1 MACARATAFRWLPR
15 NRQRVSRKERFT
27 LSEKDSPRKGR
38 GAQRWLAIP
47 IISLAIALIWFLI
60 PTDKATSEFVSYP
73 VEQGEFVISLSLK
86 GGELEAVKAENVVAP
101 RVRGE
106 LKITHLFP
114 EGEQVDVGDL
124 LVQFEPTEFQKRLA
138 DDEQQLEQ
146 ARAELE
152 KTQAIQKAD
161 IARLEAAIKN
171 EEANLRLAE
180 LQVERMAFEA
190 TVEKERAQ
198 IEALKAKLSYQQAV
212 EKLAAQRVVNAAE
225 INKREI
231 NIGRQQRDLDRT
243 TKEIEA
249 ITISAEKPGLVV
261 YGKVWKGSGP
271 EKIRVGDNIW
281 GGVNIIS
288 LPDLSKM
295 QVKTYVNEV
304 DVDKLT
310 VGQNAVI
317 RLDALPGPAFT
328 GTVSNIATLGRE
340 KEGEKNVKVF
350 DITIEIEQQD
360 ERLRPG
366 MTATS
371 EVIIETIPPRSQV
384 KTDSIQPPASDEVL
398 AQSAPLPLYIPL
410 DAIFEKEGR
419 TVVYRLVDGQSQET
433 AVILGKRNND
443 YVVVEGGLS
452 PEDRVTLQ
460 DPTLTGDDISGTGS
474 SGTQPAESF

>member
-1 MACARATAFRWLPR
+1 MPAKESPK
-15 NRQRVSRKERFT
+15 KERSIQSSLLFILVALVT
-27 LSEKDSPRKGR
+27 AYFWFALPDDRKMSE
-38 GAQRWLAIP
+38 L
-47 IISLAIALIWFLI
+47 
-60 PTDKATSEFVSYP
+60 VSYP
-73 VEQGEFVISLSLK
+73 VEQGEFIISLNLK
-86 GGELEAVKAENVVAP
+86 GGELEAVKAENIVAP

-114 EGEQVDVGDL
+114 EGKQVDVGDL

-152 KTQAIQKAD
+152 KTQATQKAD
-161 IARLEAAIKN
+161 IAGLKAAIEN

-198 IEALKAKLSYQQAV
+198 IEARKAKLRYQQAV
-212 EKLAAQRVVNAAE
+212 EKLEAQRVVNRAD
-225 INKREI
+225 IKKREL
-231 NIGRQQRDLDRT
+231 NIERQQRDLDRAN
-243 TKEIEA
+243 KEIEA
-249 ITISAEKPGLVV
+249 ITINAEKPGLVV
-261 YGKVWKGSGP
+261 YGKVWKGSGH

-281 GGVNIIS
+281 GGINIIS

-304 DVDKLT
+304 DVDNLT

-317 RLDALPGPAFT
+317 QLDALPGPTFT
-328 GTVSNIATLGRE
+328 GIVSNIATLGRE

-350 DITIEIEQQD
+350 DITIKIDQQD

-371 EVIIETIPPRSQV
+371 KVVIETIPPRLPV
-384 KTDSIQPPASDEVL
+384 KKDSIQPPPSKEIL
-398 AQSAPLPLYIPL
+398 AESAPLPLYVPL
-410 DAIFEKEGR
+410 DAVFEKDGR
-419 TVVYRLVDGQSQET
+419 TVVYRIVDGQSEET
-433 AVILGKRNND
+433 EVALGKRNDN
-443 YVVVEGGLS
+443 YVVVENGLT
-452 PEDRVTLQ
+452 PNDRVTLHN
-460 DPTLTGDDISGTGS
+460 PTLLVEDISGTES
-474 SGTQPAESF
+474 SGAQPAEGL

>member
-1 MACARATAFRWLPR
+1 M
-15 NRQRVSRKERFT
+15 RKERIN
-27 LSEKDSPRKGR
+27 LSAKESPKKER
-38 GAQRWLAIP
+38 
-47 IISLAIALIWFLI
+47 IIQSGLFFLLVALVAAYFWFDL
-60 PTDKATSEFVSYP
+60 PDDREMSELVSYP
-73 VEQGEFVISLSLK
+73 VKQSEFIISLNLK
-86 GGELEAVKAENVVAP
+86 GGELEAVKAENIVAP

-152 KTQAIQKAD
+152 KTQATQKAD
-161 IARLEAAIKN
+161 VAGLKAAIEN

-180 LQVERMAFEA
+180 LQIERMAFEA

-198 IEALKAKLSYQQAV
+198 IEARKAKLRYQQAV
-212 EKLAAQRVVNAAE
+212 EKLEAQRVVNTAD
-225 INKREI
+225 IKKREL
-231 NIGRQQRDLDRT
+231 NIERQQRDLDRT
-243 TKEIEA
+243 NKEVEA
-249 ITISAEKPGLVV
+249 ITINAEKPGLVV
-261 YGKVWKGSGP
+261 YGKVWKGSGH

-281 GGVNIIS
+281 GGINIIS
-288 LPDLSKM
+288 LPDLSNM

-317 RLDALPGPAFT
+317 QLDAIPGPNFT
-328 GTVSNIATLGRE
+328 GIVSSIATLGRE

-350 DITIEIEQQD
+350 DITIEIDQQD

-371 EVIIETIPPRSQV
+371 EVIIETIPPRLPV
-384 KTDSIQPPASDEVL
+384 KKDSIQPSPSKEIL
-398 AQSAPLPLYIPL
+398 AESAPLPLYVPL
-410 DAIFEKEGR
+410 DAIFEKDGR
-419 TVVYRLVDGQSQET
+419 TVVYRIVDDQSEET
-433 AVILGKRNND
+433 EVTLGKRNDN
-443 YVVVEGGLS
+443 YVIVKNGLTLS
-452 PEDRVTLQ
+452 DRVTLH
-460 DPTLTGDDISGTGS
+460 DPTLLGEDI
-474 SGTQPAESF
+474 SGTQPAEGP

>member
-1 MACARATAFRWLPR
+1 MSAKESPK
-15 NRQRVSRKERFT
+15 KER
-27 LSEKDSPRKGR
+27 SIQS
-38 GAQRWLAIP
+38 
-47 IISLAIALIWFLI
+47 SLLFLLVALVAAYFWFAL
-60 PTDKATSEFVSYP
+60 PDDRETSKLVSYP
-73 VEQGEFVISLSLK
+73 VEQGEFIISLNLK
-86 GGELEAVKAENVVAP
+86 GGELEAVKAENIVAP

-152 KTQAIQKAD
+152 KTQATQKAN
-161 IARLEAAIKN
+161 IAGLEAAIEN

-198 IEALKAKLSYQQAV
+198 IEARKAKLRYQQAV
-212 EKLAAQRVVNAAE
+212 EKLEAQRVVNTAD
-225 INKREI
+225 IKKREL
-231 NIGRQQRDLDRT
+231 NIERQQRDLDRT
-243 TKEIEA
+243 NKEIEA
-249 ITISAEKPGLVV
+249 ITINAEKPGLVV
-261 YGKVWKGSGP
+261 YGKVWKGSGH

-281 GGVNIIS
+281 GGINIIS

-317 RLDALPGPAFT
+317 QLDALPGPTFT
-328 GTVSNIATLGRE
+328 GIVSNIATLGRE

-350 DITIEIEQQD
+350 DITIEIDQQD

-371 EVIIETIPPRSQV
+371 EVVIETIPPRVPV
-384 KTDSIQPPASDEVL
+384 KKNSIQPPPRKEIL
-398 AQSAPLPLYIPL
+398 AESAPLPLYVPL
-410 DAIFEKEGR
+410 DAVFEKDGR
-419 TVVYRLVDGQSQET
+419 TVVYRIVDGQSEET
-433 AVILGKRNND
+433 EVALGKRNEN
-443 YVVVEGGLS
+443 YVVVENGLTPS
-452 PEDRVTLQ
+452 DRVTLN
-460 DPTLTGDDISGTGS
+460 DPTLLGKDISGTES
-474 SGTQPAESF
+474 SGAQPAEGL